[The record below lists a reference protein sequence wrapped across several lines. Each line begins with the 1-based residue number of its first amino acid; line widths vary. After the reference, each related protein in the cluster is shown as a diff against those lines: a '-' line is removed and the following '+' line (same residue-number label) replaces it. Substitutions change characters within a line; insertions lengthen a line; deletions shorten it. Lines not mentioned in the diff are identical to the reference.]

1 MPNLGGPEI
10 LVILLV
16 ALIVLGP
23 KRLPEVGRQVGK
35 AMRELRKV
43 QSDVRAQLDDV
54 LQADAPAVSTTAAP
68 SIAADVPSMD
78 AAGATTE
85 ALTGE
90 GDLASPPPGV
100 PYTAPQPSSPPPP
113 TSSFD

>member
-43 QSDVRAQLDDV
+43 QNDVRAQLDDV
-54 LQADAPAVSTTAAP
+54 LQIDESPTIAPSAVAPASE
-68 SIAADVPSMD
+68 IASMD
-78 AAGATTE
+78 AAAATTD

-90 GDLASPPPGV
+90 GDLTNPV
-100 PYTAPQPSSPPPP
+100 PYTAPQSAPPPP
-113 TSSFD
+113 TSSFN

>member
-54 LQADAPAVSTTAAP
+54 LQADVATTP
-68 SIAADVPSMD
+68 SVASFD
-78 AAGATTE
+78 AAAATGD

-90 GDLASPPPGV
+90 GDLDTAVAPSDPPPT
-100 PYTAPQPSSPPPP
+100 PAPPPP
-113 TSSFD
+113 MSSFN